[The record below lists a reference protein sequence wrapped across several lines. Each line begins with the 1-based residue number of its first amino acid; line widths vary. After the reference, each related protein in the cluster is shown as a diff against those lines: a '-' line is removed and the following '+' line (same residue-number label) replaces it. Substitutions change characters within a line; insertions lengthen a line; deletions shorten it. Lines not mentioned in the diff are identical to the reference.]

1 MFSVRVLQIALIMLN
16 ECSNVKIEWI
26 VSAALAMCIRN
37 GKSVSTHDIDDDVD
51 NDVRG
56 PD

>member
-1 MFSVRVLQIALIMLN
+1 MIN
-16 ECSNVKIEWI
+16 ECSKVKNI
-26 VSAALAMCIRN
+26 VDLLHVCAALAMCIRN
-37 GKSVSTHDIDDDVD
+37 GKSVSTHDIDDNVD

>member
-1 MFSVRVLQIALIMLN
+1 MDLLHVN
-16 ECSNVKIEWI
+16 
-26 VSAALAMCIRN
+26 AALAMCIRN
-37 GKSVSTHDIDDDVD
+37 GKSVLTNNIDGDVD

>member
-1 MFSVRVLQIALIMLN
+1 MHVN
-16 ECSNVKIEWI
+16 
-26 VSAALAMCIRN
+26 AALAMSIRN
-37 GKSVSTHDIDDDVD
+37 GKSVTVLSTLLTHDIDANANGDVD